1 MKLYSREVTMR
12 MPVNKFGRLGFVLVR
27 EYVATDNIDPYNKRR
42 HIKFKECE
50 GDPEGFLP
58 DRITPV
64 EIKKISR
71 TR

>member
-1 MKLYSREVTMR
+1 MKLYSREVTRR

-27 EYVATDNIDPYNKRR
+27 EYVATDDIDPFNKRK

-50 GDPEGFLP
+50 GDPDGFLP
-58 DRITPV
+58 DQITPV

-71 TR
+71 TW